1 MTIVTM
7 RLWPLD
13 LLLQRSAPVS
23 LASSTLSGGMDL
35 SASSSSLPPLPPHG
49 AALQQQALERGAQLA
64 LAAGAAGA
72 GYPGEQARL
81 LAFQQQAASGQGSY
95 SALGREGQW

>member
-13 LLLQRSAPVS
+13 LLLQRTAPVS

-35 SASSSSLPPLPPHG
+35 SASSSLPPPQAHG

-64 LAAGAAGA
+64 LAAGVAGA

-81 LAFQQQAASGQGSY
+81 LAFQQQAAASGQVSY
-95 SALGREGQW
+95 SPGREGQW